1 VVRRIFFRTSLRILA
16 ISCVLAS
23 AAAGVAHAGDD
34 ADDDIGSYPL
44 DGIERTLSPGAPL
57 PCAGPGLVTYK
68 GEGLRYSAPARVDP
82 AFRERLRVLDRIVV
96 QTATELYG
104 RAPLR
109 MQHLGTMN
117 CRRMRL
123 YGDWVSE
130 HALGNAIDVAGFDFG
145 PLPRG
150 ASLPEGAPKALRGAF
165 SVSVLQHWNTTRG
178 AGAVHREFLRRL
190 AQRLIDRT
198 DVFRVVLGPA
208 WPGHRNHLHLDCAP
222 YRVVAVF

>member
-1 VVRRIFFRTSLRILA
+1 MVRRTRPPSGLCILA
-16 ISCVLAS
+16 ISCVLVC
-23 AAAGVAHAGDD
+23 AAAGVAHAGDEG
-34 ADDDIGSYPL
+34 DDDIGSYPL
-44 DGIERTLSPGAPL
+44 DAIERTLAPGAPL
-57 PCAGPGLVTYK
+57 PCAGPRLVTYK

-82 AFRERLRVLDRIVV
+82 AFRERLRVLDQIVV
-96 QTATELYG
+96 QTATEVYG

-130 HALGNAIDVAGFDFG
+130 HALGNAIDVAGFDFAA
-145 PLPRG
+145 LPRG
-150 ASLPEGAPKALRGAF
+150 ASLPAGAPKALRQAF
-165 SVSVLQHWNTTRG
+165 SVSVLQHWNATRG
-178 AGAVHREFLRRL
+178 AGAVHREFLRKL
-190 AQRLIDRT
+190 AQRLIDRP

-208 WPGHRNHLHLDCAP
+208 WPGHKNHLHLDCAP